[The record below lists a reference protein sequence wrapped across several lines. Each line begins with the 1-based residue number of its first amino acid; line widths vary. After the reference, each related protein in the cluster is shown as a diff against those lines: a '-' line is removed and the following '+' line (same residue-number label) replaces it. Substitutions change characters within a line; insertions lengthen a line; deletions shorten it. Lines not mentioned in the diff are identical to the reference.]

1 MSPNWKSS
9 NDGHRC
15 VLHQCQ
21 SVAVH
26 FECLHG
32 KMVCAV
38 SKVYIKAQVE
48 SALIEVNDG
57 FTGRG
62 LIGELGDVAIRLI
75 EALDD
80 RDIELRPR

>member
-57 FTGRG
+57 FTVSSGSSTATVNTVSRW
-62 LIGELGDVAIRLI
+62 
-75 EALDD
+75 
-80 RDIELRPR
+80 